1 VIRRTFLRGGERVD
15 VTVRFT
21 GSRATVT
28 VGDKVYE
35 FDTLALPDGGVRL
48 VDEGG
53 AHTAYAVP
61 RGRGVQVRVDGA
73 TWDLEPARGKGAAAT
88 AGNGKVE
95 APMTGTVLDVLVAAG
110 DAVTAEQTVAVL
122 QAMKMEHKLAA
133 GVAGRVVEVACR
145 PGDIV
150 DAGRLLVRV
159 EPEA

>member
-1 VIRRTFLRGGERVD
+1 LPRPQARAGARPAGAAVRPRARRRGDRRARAGRGPGRGRRSGARERGRGVAARRCAALVGGWPVIRRTFLRGRERVD

-95 APMTGTVLDVLVAAG
+95 AP
-110 DAVTAEQTVAVL
+110 
-122 QAMKMEHKLAA
+122 
-133 GVAGRVVEVACR
+133 
-145 PGDIV
+145 
-150 DAGRLLVRV
+150 
-159 EPEA
+159 